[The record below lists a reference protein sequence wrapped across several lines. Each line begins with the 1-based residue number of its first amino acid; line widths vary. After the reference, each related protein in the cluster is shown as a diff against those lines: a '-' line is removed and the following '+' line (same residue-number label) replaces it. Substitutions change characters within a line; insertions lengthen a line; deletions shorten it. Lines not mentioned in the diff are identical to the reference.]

1 MGPFTEGGSKDPSQ
15 KKDKN
20 IKLTNQTS
28 ISE

>member
-1 MGPFTEGGSKDPSQ
+1 MGPFTEGGSKDPAQ

-28 ISE
+28 TSE